1 MSSKPAPSGANLMM
15 NRLRRAREAMTGN
28 AETASACVAV
38 AQAALSSASE
48 KHADIEAS
56 AGAITEALFNLG
68 DLIGRLVGVSADA
81 NKVVNDAHAK
91 TASLAN
97 AIHWQAGG
105 EVSPMAKVEILSGQL
120 ELITSELSLAM
131 AENTRLAG
139 VIEALKASAERDR
152 EQRSVLRINPAESP
166 AGSVERVKLCL
177 SMYGRPAV
185 VRIVGAVGAS
195 MMKRL
200 PGELFNVSKDVI
212 DRAVDLVMNV
222 AASLLHDGMSDPSV
236 VAMWKASVGNQ
247 TVEGLTRASS
257 AGITDEGV
265 IVSAISDVYSL
276 TSNEKAIA
284 SAGRAAASLI
294 EIVGRHC
301 FGIAPEDLPDDVTAG
316 PKSLQ
321 SVLANLCLQIA
332 VSTLPPLAYVRP
344 IDLDSPDQ
352 IDTVEPMAA
361 DVNVTEAATDTVQ
374 TPSDAEPVTG
384 DADES
389 SGESPNTSS
398 EPWWSE
404 LAEVVF
410 PEAGKT
416 VGKIRFTLD
425 GSGRS
430 HTEVASS
437 IGAITSWLR
446 ENHADTLSKA
456 STWKLQT
463 VVNGAVTG
471 FGSL

>member
-15 NRLRRAREAMTGN
+15 NRLRQNRTAMTGN
-28 AETASACVAV
+28 AEVAAACVGL
-38 AQAALSSASE
+38 AQSALAGAAE
-48 KHADIEAS
+48 KHANIESS
-56 AGAITEALFNLG
+56 AGAITEALFSLG

-81 NKVVNDAHAK
+81 NKAINDAQAR
-91 TASLAN
+91 TANLAN

-105 EVSPMAKVEILSGQL
+105 EVSPMAKIEILSGQL
-120 ELITSELSLAM
+120 ALIASELSLAV
-131 AENTRLAG
+131 AENSRLAG
-139 VIEALKASAERDR
+139 VIEALEASAERDR
-152 EQRSVLRINPAESP
+152 EQRSVLRINPSESP
-166 AGSVERVKLCL
+166 ADSVARVRLCL

-200 PGELFNVSKDVI
+200 PGELFSVSKDVI
-212 DRAVDLVMNV
+212 DRAVDLIMNV

-276 TSNEKAIA
+276 TSNEKALA
-284 SAGRAAASLI
+284 AAGRAATVLI
-294 EIVGRHC
+294 DVVGKHC
-301 FGIAPEDLPDDVTAG
+301 FGIAMEDLPDDVTAG

-332 VSTLPPLAYVRP
+332 VATLPPLAYVRP
-344 IDLDSPDQ
+344 IDLD
-352 IDTVEPMAA
+352 DTDPVDTTEPPASDVQGAVAA
-361 DVNVTEAATDTVQ
+361 DEVQ
-374 TPSDAEPVTG
+374 APSDAEPMP
-384 DADES
+384 DDETS
-389 SGESPNTSS
+389 SGESPNTGS
-398 EPWWSE
+398 EPWWSD

-410 PEAGKT
+410 PEAGKA

-437 IGAITSWLR
+437 TGAITAWLR

-463 VVNGAVTG
+463 VVHNAVTG